1 MRADRLL
8 TLLMLLQTRK
18 KVTAQTLAKRLEVS
32 ERTIYRDLEAL
43 STAGIPVYA
52 ERGPHGGCSLLEDYR
67 VNLNKLTEN
76 EVNTL
81 FMSGAAGP
89 LADLGLGKA
98 REDALL
104 KLLAALPSVYRG
116 NAERAR
122 QRIHLDAASWFYRG
136 EEVPHLP
143 LIQEAVWN
151 DRRLRLTYQRGD
163 YELVERVVDPYGL
176 VAKASIWYLVAG
188 SQEAAG
194 EMRVFRVSRIQSLA
208 VTEEYFDR
216 PAEFDLPAFWA
227 RWSAEFEASRPRYPV
242 KLRVLAGYIPI
253 LTQVMG
259 DWVQALVKE
268 ADPPG
273 PGGWITLPM
282 MFETLPEARSK
293 LLGFGTSVEVLE
305 PQELR
310 DSIEDF
316 ASRIAEFYRQ

>member
-1 MRADRLL
+1 MSENLPFSLKIAFSVQIHHNVLYLTSIVIIVCYATSRTECVQRHRRYIRLRADRLL

-43 STAGIPVYA
+43 GAAGIPVYA
-52 ERGPHGGCSLLEDYR
+52 ERGPRGGWSLLEDYR
-67 VNLNKLTEN
+67 VKLSRLTES

-122 QRIHLDAASWFYRG
+122 QRIHLDAASWFHRG
-136 EEVPHLP
+136 EEVPYMP
-143 LIQEAVWN
+143 LVQEAVWN

-163 YELVERVVDPYGL
+163 NELIERVMDPYGL
-176 VAKASIWYLVAG
+176 VVKASVWYLVAG

-194 EMRVFRVSRIQSLA
+194 EMRVFRVSRIQSLEM
-208 VTEEYFDR
+208 TQEYFDR
-216 PAEFDLPAFWA
+216 PAEFDLEAFWA
-227 RWSAEFEASRPRYPV
+227 KWSAEFEASRPRYPV
-242 KLRVLAGYIPI
+242 KLRVLTDYVPI
-253 LTQVMG
+253 LAQ
-259 DWVQALVKE
+259 
-268 ADPPG
+268 
-273 PGGWITLPM
+273 
-282 MFETLPEARSK
+282 
-293 LLGFGTSVEVLE
+293 
-305 PQELR
+305 
-310 DSIEDF
+310 
-316 ASRIAEFYRQ
+316 